1 MIEGC
6 KMEPNIGEKVRK
18 LRKKNNF
25 TIQELCNK
33 TGLSYSFLSNLENN
47 KHSITISNLNKIA
60 NVFKI
65 ELNDF
70 FIRDDLDNE
79 PYLVR
84 KNEEKYLTDDN
95 IKIQS
100 LSSRKYKLFEV
111 FLWEISKN
119 SSYNSEYHKHQSG
132 EELIYVIKGKLRVS
146 IDGKE
151 YILESGDSLHF
162 RSELKHKYE
171 TVSAFSQLVIIK
183 SRDQNNL

>member
-1 MIEGC
+1 
-6 KMEPNIGEKVRK
+6 MEPNIGEKVRK
-18 LRKKNNF
+18 LRKMNNF

>member
-1 MIEGC
+1 M
-6 KMEPNIGEKVRK
+6 
-18 LRKKNNF
+18 NNF

-100 LSSRKYKLFEV
+100 LSSL
-111 FLWEISKN
+111 
-119 SSYNSEYHKHQSG
+119 YN
-132 EELIYVIKGKLRVS
+132 I
-146 IDGKE
+146 
-151 YILESGDSLHF
+151 
-162 RSELKHKYE
+162 
-171 TVSAFSQLVIIK
+171 
-183 SRDQNNL
+183 N